1 MFKHC
6 FVSVFLASI
15 TAFPVSAQSFIG
27 EGFSSAV
34 EAVQEG
40 IDLIWPDDLNVKG
53 LSARLGF
60 GIGFTPDYEGSDN
73 YRFRIIPLIDIRY
86 KSRLQLNGSRL
97 SYVAYRKG
105 PLEVGPIVN
114 MKFGRNE
121 RQNSVLVGFGNI
133 SDTVQMGVFVR
144 YRTQEALVSVEYRH
158 GLGANLGGSVQL
170 TVGHGI
176 YKAGKFSA
184 MLAARAR
191 WLSRRAMQTNYGL
204 TKTQSEAS
212 ALNLPVYT
220 TGVGFSELN
229 VNLVGSYEMSDQIRL
244 LGLVSVGTLTGY
256 AAKSPIVTEGRGTK
270 TQMLTGVGMAIAF

>member
-15 TAFPVSAQSFIG
+15 SAFPVSAQSFIG
-27 EGFSSAV
+27 EGFSSAI

-86 KSRLQLNGSRL
+86 KSRLQLNGGRL

-105 PLEVGPIVN
+105 PLEVGPIMN

-133 SDTVQMGVFVR
+133 SDTVQLGAFVR

-158 GLGANLGGSVQL
+158 GLGASLGGSAQL

-191 WLSRRAMQTNYGL
+191 WLSRRAMQTN
-204 TKTQSEAS
+204 
-212 ALNLPVYT
+212 LP
-220 TGVGFSELN
+220 FL
-229 VNLVGSYEMSDQIRL
+229 
-244 LGLVSVGTLTGY
+244 
-256 AAKSPIVTEGRGTK
+256 PI
-270 TQMLTGVGMAIAF
+270 